1 MDRSS
6 ARLTK
11 EPVYEVVSPLGESTT
26 KVRSLAPSLETL
38 EGKTICQLWNKMFQ
52 GEVTFPIIE
61 ELLSK
66 RYPGIKFVSHAEFGG
81 THGPDEETERAMME
95 SLPGKL
101 KAYRCDA
108 VISGNGG

>member
-1 MDRSS
+1 ML
-6 ARLTK
+6 AK
-11 EPVYEVVSPLGESTT
+11 EPVYEVVSPAGESTT
-26 KVRSLAPSLETL
+26 KIKSLATSLKTL

-66 RYPGIKFVSHAEFGG
+66 RYPGMKFVNYTEFGS
-81 THGPDEETERAMME
+81 THGPDEKTERAMIE
-95 SLPGKL
+95 TLPGKL
-101 KAYRCDA
+101 KKYHCDA